1 MKELKKE
8 LKISPSLREQEKIS
22 YASDVIN
29 VPEGGIDCNEGCNP
43 YGFPPALE
51 EAMAD
56 FDIKRFGPYPHSHAI
71 YDGLREYW
79 KGYSDI
85 EPENVLLADGSI
97 SALYVIFGLFQAPGA
112 VVLGN
117 APTFSDAE
125 MAARMLGMEWRAVAL
140 NPDRNYRFDPDA
152 FVEQITDDVTMI
164 YIDNPNNPTG
174 QVINLYAIEKIL
186 DRALE
191 VGAGVVIDEAYGDF
205 MPNQNSAMT
214 LTEEYPN
221 LIMVRT
227 MSKAF
232 GLAGLRVGYIIA
244 GKPIIRYMKKLRD
257 PYMVS
262 EFAREMAGKALMYPY
277 HFWNNML
284 DFAKMKREIREA
296 LKKTGHLSMAETD
309 DMVSIFVLYHD
320 DPAVDLQKVFWE
332 NKVLCVSGAD
342 FAGMERNFVRI
353 RLPKMEDFQIL
364 LEAVQRIHNG
374 DSDKNKNPQG

>member
-1 MKELKKE
+1 M
-8 LKISPSLREQEKIS
+8 
-22 YASDVIN
+22 
-29 VPEGGIDCNEGCNP
+29 PEGGIDCNEGCNP

-296 LKKTGHLSMAETD
+296 LKKAGHLSMAETD

-320 DPAVDLQKVFWE
+320 DPTVDLQKVFWE

-353 RLPKMEDFQIL
+353 RLPKMEDFPIL

>member
-1 MKELKKE
+1 MKTLKKE
-8 LKISPSLREQEKIS
+8 LNISPTLLQEEKIS
-22 YASDVIN
+22 YASEEIH

-85 EPENVLLADGSI
+85 EPENILLADGSI
-97 SALYVIFGLFQAPGA
+97 SALYVIFGIFNAPGA

-125 MAARMLGMEWRAVAL
+125 MAAKMLGMEWRSVFMG
-140 NPDRNYRFDPDA
+140 PERNYRFDPDA
-152 FVEQITDDVTMI
+152 FIEKITEDVTMI

-174 QVINLYAIEKIL
+174 QVINVYAIEKIL

-191 VGAGVVIDEAYGDF
+191 VGAAVVIDEAYGDF
-205 MPNQNSAMT
+205 MPNQNSAMQ

-232 GLAGLRVGYIIA
+232 GLAGLRVGYIISV
-244 GKPIIRYMKKLRD
+244 KPIIRYMKKLRD

-262 EFAREMAGKALMYPY
+262 EFAREMAGKALMHPY
-277 HFWNNML
+277 HFWNNLL
-284 DFAKMKREIREA
+284 DFAKMKREIREV
-296 LKKTGHLSMAETD
+296 LKQPGHLRMAETD
-309 DMVSIFVLYHD
+309 DMVSILVLYHD
-320 DPAVDLQKVFWE
+320 DTAMDLQKEFWN

-342 FAGMERNFVRI
+342 FHGLTQNFVRI
-353 RLPKMEDFQIL
+353 RLPRMDEFQIL
-364 LEAVQRIHNG
+364 LDAVKAIHA
-374 DSDKNKNPQG
+374 SEE

>member
-232 GLAGLRVGYIIA
+232 GLAGLRVPPPSPTRTA
-244 GKPIIRYMKKLRD
+244 
-257 PYMVS
+257 
-262 EFAREMAGKALMYPY
+262 
-277 HFWNNML
+277 
-284 DFAKMKREIREA
+284 
-296 LKKTGHLSMAETD
+296 
-309 DMVSIFVLYHD
+309 
-320 DPAVDLQKVFWE
+320 
-332 NKVLCVSGAD
+332 
-342 FAGMERNFVRI
+342 
-353 RLPKMEDFQIL
+353 
-364 LEAVQRIHNG
+364 
-374 DSDKNKNPQG
+374 

>member
-1 MKELKKE
+1 MGLIEVECNERTKERIE
-8 LKISPSLREQEKIS
+8 NQPVPAGTGENQLRVRRDKR
-22 YASDVIN
+22 A
-29 VPEGGIDCNEGCNP
+29 GRRIDCNEGCNP

-125 MAARMLGMEWRAVAL
+125 MAARMLGIEWRAVAL

-191 VGAGVVIDEAYGDF
+191 VGPAWLSTRRMVI
-205 MPNQNSAMT
+205 
-214 LTEEYPN
+214 LC
-221 LIMVRT
+221 RT
-227 MSKAF
+227 
-232 GLAGLRVGYIIA
+232 
-244 GKPIIRYMKKLRD
+244 
-257 PYMVS
+257 
-262 EFAREMAGKALMYPY
+262 
-277 HFWNNML
+277 
-284 DFAKMKREIREA
+284 
-296 LKKTGHLSMAETD
+296 
-309 DMVSIFVLYHD
+309 
-320 DPAVDLQKVFWE
+320 
-332 NKVLCVSGAD
+332 
-342 FAGMERNFVRI
+342 RI
-353 RLPKMEDFQIL
+353 
-364 LEAVQRIHNG
+364 
-374 DSDKNKNPQG
+374 PQ

>member
-140 NPDRNYRFDPDA
+140 NPDRN
-152 FVEQITDDVTMI
+152 
-164 YIDNPNNPTG
+164 
-174 QVINLYAIEKIL
+174 
-186 DRALE
+186 
-191 VGAGVVIDEAYGDF
+191 
-205 MPNQNSAMT
+205 
-214 LTEEYPN
+214 
-221 LIMVRT
+221 
-227 MSKAF
+227 
-232 GLAGLRVGYIIA
+232 
-244 GKPIIRYMKKLRD
+244 
-257 PYMVS
+257 
-262 EFAREMAGKALMYPY
+262 
-277 HFWNNML
+277 
-284 DFAKMKREIREA
+284 
-296 LKKTGHLSMAETD
+296 
-309 DMVSIFVLYHD
+309 
-320 DPAVDLQKVFWE
+320 
-332 NKVLCVSGAD
+332 
-342 FAGMERNFVRI
+342 
-353 RLPKMEDFQIL
+353 
-364 LEAVQRIHNG
+364 
-374 DSDKNKNPQG
+374 

>member
-174 QVINLYAIEKIL
+174 QVINLYAIEKSWIGRWKWGPAWLSTRRMVIL
-186 DRALE
+186 C
-191 VGAGVVIDEAYGDF
+191 
-205 MPNQNSAMT
+205 
-214 LTEEYPN
+214 
-221 LIMVRT
+221 RT
-227 MSKAF
+227 
-232 GLAGLRVGYIIA
+232 
-244 GKPIIRYMKKLRD
+244 
-257 PYMVS
+257 
-262 EFAREMAGKALMYPY
+262 
-277 HFWNNML
+277 
-284 DFAKMKREIREA
+284 
-296 LKKTGHLSMAETD
+296 
-309 DMVSIFVLYHD
+309 
-320 DPAVDLQKVFWE
+320 
-332 NKVLCVSGAD
+332 
-342 FAGMERNFVRI
+342 RI
-353 RLPKMEDFQIL
+353 
-364 LEAVQRIHNG
+364 
-374 DSDKNKNPQG
+374 PQ

>member
-262 EFAREMAGKALMYPY
+262 EFAREMAGKALMYPH

-296 LKKTGHLSMAETD
+296 LKKSGHLSMAETD

-353 RLPKMEDFQIL
+353 RLPKMEDFPIL

>member
-262 EFAREMAGKALMYPY
+262 EFAREMAGKALMYLPVPFLEQ
-277 HFWNNML
+277 HAGFRQNEAGNSGGAEEGGAPVHGGDRRHGV
-284 DFAKMKREIREA
+284 DFRAVPRRPGGGFAEGFLGKQGAVRFRCGFCRHGAKFRPDSA
-296 LKKTGHLSMAETD
+296 AED
-309 DMVSIFVLYHD
+309 GGFPDS
-320 DPAVDLQKVFWE
+320 AG
-332 NKVLCVSGAD
+332 SRSAD
-342 FAGMERNFVRI
+342 S
-353 RLPKMEDFQIL
+353 
-364 LEAVQRIHNG
+364 QRRFR
-374 DSDKNKNPQG
+374 